1 MPPSSSLAL
10 GHRLLLLLLLA
21 TIFQKRLFSKTWTPT
36 LLPTCLLKC
45 AGIFFPILDSLSIHH
60 HSRDSKKSGNEI
72 RFLRVSA
79 SSRLLRAKRVILSRQ
94 KKSTTRRLYNKFR
107 AFFVAFRFPKSS
119 CTHRRSRRKPLFS
132 ERVYFTRILFSH
144 SNTREREEKR
154 DFFFKSPHKKVVRLD
169 PVI

>member
-60 HSRDSKKSGNEI
+60 SRDSKKSGNAKSGFSV
-72 RFLRVSA
+72 RA
-79 SSRLLRAKRVILSRQ
+79 SSRLLRAKRVSSSRQ
-94 KKSTTRRLYNKFR
+94 KKHH
-107 AFFVAFRFPKSS
+107 AFIQQVPRFFCRVSFSKIELHASKVASKAALFGTCIFYAYFV
-119 CTHRRSRRKPLFS
+119 
-132 ERVYFTRILFSH
+132 RIQ
-144 SNTREREEKR
+144 TRERGEE
-154 DFFFKSPHKKVVRLD
+154 RLFLQ
-169 PVI
+169 ISS

>member
-60 HSRDSKKSGNEI
+60 SRDSKKSGNAKSGFSV
-72 RFLRVSA
+72 RA
-79 SSRLLRAKRVILSRQ
+79 SSRLLRAKRVSSSRQ
-94 KKSTTRRLYNKFR
+94 KK
-107 AFFVAFRFPKSS
+107 AP
-119 CTHRRSRRKPLFS
+119 
-132 ERVYFTRILFSH
+132 RVYTTSSALFLSRFVFQNRAARIEGRALFGTCIFFAYFKFAFKH
-144 SNTREREEKR
+144 TREREEKR
-154 DFFFKSPHKKVVRLD
+154 LFLFKSPHKKVVRLD
-169 PVI
+169 PVL